1 LESSAKEV
9 ALGGRDVILFE
20 SEPSMER
27 AMSDQQM
34 SLAEALL
41 DPRIGLRGKLKALS
55 EVIDWAPLEA
65 LANRVRSGEV
75 GRKPYQA
82 LAMLKALYLASLYD
96 LSDPALEEALIDRVS
111 FRLFCGFSLDQG
123 TPDETTLCRFR
134 NDCVAAGV
142 AETAFAEVNRQLDAK
157 QLIVRKGTLL
167 DATIVAAAS
176 RRPPAE
182 AGSKPSLPR
191 EPSASFTRKGGKS
204 HFGYRVHIGAD
215 KGSSIIRRLAL
226 TPAHVNESSVADAL
240 ICGDE
245 AAVYAD
251 KAYENKHRRA
261 ALKERGIKDR
271 IMHRSHKN
279 QAALPHWQQ
288 RRNALIAPQRA
299 PIEAIFGNFKRLYR
313 RTRMRYCE
321 FRRNLADLYRL
332 ATVYN
337 LRRAISL
344 VAT

>member
-1 LESSAKEV
+1 
-9 ALGGRDVILFE
+9 
-20 SEPSMER
+20 
-27 AMSDQQM
+27 MSDQQM

-41 DPRIGLRGKLKALS
+41 DPRMGLRGKLKALS
-55 EVIDWAPLEA
+55 EVIDWASLKA
-65 LANRVRSGEV
+65 LAAGVRSAET
-75 GRKPYQA
+75 GRKPYEP
-82 LAMLKALYLASLYD
+82 LSMLKALYLASLYD

-111 FRLFCGFSLDQG
+111 FRLFCGFALDEG

-134 NDCVAAGV
+134 NDCAAAGV
-142 AETAFAEVNRQLDAK
+142 LEAAFAEVNRQLDAK

-176 RRPPAE
+176 RRPPSE

-191 EPSASFTRKGGKS
+191 EPGASFTRKGGKS
-204 HFGYRVHIGAD
+204 YFGYRVHGGAD
-215 KGSSIIRRLAL
+215 KGSNLIRRLAV

-245 AAVYAD
+245 TAVYAD
-251 KAYENKHRRA
+251 KAYENKRRRA
-261 ALKERGIKDR
+261 ALKARGIKDR

-279 QAALPHWQQ
+279 QAALPHWQA

-299 PIEAIFGNFKRLYR
+299 PVEAIFGSFKRLYGYAR
-313 RTRMRYCE
+313 VRYRD
-321 FRRNLADLYRL
+321 FRRNVADFYRL

-337 LRRAISL
+337 LRRTITLTTA
-344 VAT
+344 

>member
-1 LESSAKEV
+1 
-9 ALGGRDVILFE
+9 
-20 SEPSMER
+20 
-27 AMSDQQM
+27 MSDRQL

-41 DPRIGLRGKLKALS
+41 DPRMGLRGKLKALA
-55 EVIDWAPLEA
+55 EAIDWAPLGA
-65 LANRVRSGEV
+65 LAARVRSGEV
-75 GRKPYQA
+75 GRKPYPP

-96 LSDPALEEALIDRVS
+96 LSDPGLEEALIDRVS
-111 FRLFCGFSLDQG
+111 FRLFCGFGLDEE

-134 NDCVAAGV
+134 NDCASAGV
-142 AETAFAEVNRQLDAK
+142 LEAAFAEVNRQLDAK
-157 QLIVRKGTLL
+157 QLIVRKGTLM
-167 DATIVAAAS
+167 DATIVTAAS
-176 RRPPAE
+176 RRPAAE
-182 AGSKPSLPR
+182 AGPKASVPR
-191 EPSASFTRKGGKS
+191 EPGASFTRKGGKTY
-204 HFGYRVHIGAD
+204 FGYRVHVGAD
-215 KGSSIIRRLAL
+215 AGSGLIRRIVL
-226 TPAHVNESSVADAL
+226 TPGHINESLVADAL

-245 AAVYAD
+245 KAVYAD
-251 KAYENKHRRA
+251 KGYENKKRRA
-261 ALKERGIKDR
+261 ALKSRGIKDR

-321 FRRNLADLYRL
+321 FRRNLADLYSL